1 MLKSSKLGDSM
12 PNPDES
18 AEAIRRRMA
27 ELRSELTCDVR
38 DVKRSTR
45 EMADQARELAS
56 PMFYIR
62 RFPWASAAA
71 AIAVGYLLVPKK
83 RQVIKPDPEMV
94 AELIRKHKLNLDT
107 SKVSQDKQSILQ
119 SLAMMGL
126 TWAVKAGMNY
136 ATQHLSTMAANR
148 AAPPSSED
156 HHEPAPSPIEEPWN
170 TTG

>member
-1 MLKSSKLGDSM
+1 M
-12 PNPDES
+12 PNPDDS

-45 EMADQARELAS
+45 EMAEQACELAS

-62 RFPWASAAA
+62 HYPWASAAA

-83 RQVIKPDPEMV
+83 RQVIKPDPEML
-94 AELIRKHKLNLDT
+94 AELVRKQQVKLDT
-107 SKVSQDKQSILQ
+107 GKASQDKQTMLQ

-126 TWAVKAGMNY
+126 TWAVKAGMSY
-136 ATQHLSTMAANR
+136 ATQHLATLAMNR
-148 AAPPSSED
+148 GVP
-156 HHEPAPSPIEEPWN
+156 PAPEEQHQPAASPLEEPWN

>member
-1 MLKSSKLGDSM
+1 M
-12 PNPDES
+12 PNLDDS
-18 AEAIRRRMA
+18 ADAIRRRMA

-45 EMADQARELAS
+45 EMAEQARELAS

-62 RFPWASAAA
+62 RYPWASAAA

-83 RQVIKPDPEMV
+83 RQVIKPDPEML
-94 AELIRKHKLNLDT
+94 AELVRKQQVKLDT
-107 SKVSQDKQSILQ
+107 GKVSQDKQTMLQ

-136 ATQHLSTMAANR
+136 ATQHLATMAMNR
-148 AAPPSSED
+148 PAPPAQEEQ
-156 HHEPAPSPIEEPWN
+156 HQAATAPIEEPWN
-170 TTG
+170 TAG